1 MSTIRTATNVIRAFP
16 ALVENVRQR
25 VDPLDLELSVIRA
38 LNWELNKLPDDDSIA
53 RCIQFLMEQRG
64 FRMNETGEISPCL
77 SSAAKHTG

>member
-38 LNWELNKLPDDDSIA
+38 LNWELNKLPNDESVA
-53 RCIQFLMEQRG
+53 RCIQFLMQQRG
-64 FRMNETGEISPCL
+64 FHQ
-77 SSAAKHTG
+77 SANGDIEHVHHQVRTT